1 MTAELDIYGVFVPA
15 LSGWLLLAYVGYLIA
30 HQGLAWSGFYLYV
43 WHRPL
48 FDVALYVVLLGAIVF
63 TSAWLQPW

>member
-15 LSGWLLLAYVGYLIA
+15 LFAWLLLAYAAYLIVR
-30 HQGLAWSGFYLYV
+30 QGLARSGFYLLV

-48 FDVALYVVLLGAIVF
+48 FDVALYIILLGAIVF
-63 TSAWLQPW
+63 ISTWLQT